1 MRIVTSIA
9 VAVTL
14 FLAGAAQAAGG
25 DKTVK
30 DWVAVCDNLATC
42 SAFGFS
48 PENGD
53 RDSWVKI
60 TRAAGP
66 EAAPKVVVAYDI
78 PDAQPDATWTL
89 TLDGQPVA
97 GLGPLKAKGS
107 DSGAR
112 TTLTGSAAQALVA
125 ALRNGQTLEIRQDGK
140 VLIGMSLAGS
150 SAIMLW
156 IDDQQGRVGTV
167 TAMAHPGPKPASAVP
182 PAPPE
187 PVVVAAPA
195 VSQAKLP
202 KPLPNARVT
211 ALQDCVAAEVG
222 GDKDDPLIVRL
233 SPGVILWA
241 PECEEAAYNE
251 TFVLFLGDETGKTAK
266 RISLPTPPGETPPG
280 QSVPFNLGWD
290 QATRTMSA
298 FAKGRGLGD
307 CGSADSWIWDGKAFQ
322 LVSETE
328 IETCRAVTQ
337 DDWPSRYQARRR

>member
-1 MRIVTSIA
+1 
-9 VAVTL
+9 
-14 FLAGAAQAAGG
+14 
-25 DKTVK
+25 VK

-48 PENGD
+48 PEDGD

-78 PDAQPDATWTL
+78 PDTQADATWTL

-97 GLGPLKAKGS
+97 GVGPLKAKGS
-107 DSGAR
+107 DTGAR
-112 TTLTGSAAQALVA
+112 TTLTGAEAQALVA

-140 VLIGMSLAGS
+140 VLIGLSLAGS

-167 TAMAHPGPKPASAVP
+167 TAMARPGPKPASAVP
-182 PAPPE
+182 PPPPE

-202 KPLPNARVT
+202 KPLPKARVL
-211 ALQDCVAAEVG
+211 AIQDCEADAVG
-222 GDKDDPLIVRL
+222 EDKDDPLIVRL
-233 SPGVILWA
+233 APGVILWG
-241 PECEEAAYNE
+241 PQCEMAAYNE
-251 TFVLFLGDETGKTAK
+251 GFVFFIGDESGRNVS
-266 RISLPTPPGETPPG
+266 RITLPEPPGVTPARDDEPMN
-280 QSVPFNLGWD
+280 VGWD
-290 QATRTMSA
+290 EATRTLSA

-307 CGSADSWIWDGKAFQ
+307 CGSADSWVWDGKAFQ
-322 LVSETE
+322 LLSETE